1 VHMSRENR
9 ARELPG
15 DARRRPWEGRR
26 VVLGVTGGIAAYKS
40 ILVARRLTQLG
51 AEVDVV
57 LSEAAQEFVT
67 PLTFEGVTGRTVLTD
82 LFSVEGAARHLRL
95 GQEAHVVC
103 VAPATAD
110 FLARAAIGRA
120 DDLLTTT
127 LLATDAPILICPAM
141 NDRMWAHPQVRGN
154 ADYLEEEIGYTI
166 IGPAVGPLAIGEAD
180 GPGRLV
186 EPEEIVQRIG
196 RALARGGPLDGRTVL
211 VTAGPTHEPLDPVRF
226 LGNRSSG
233 RMGYALAAA
242 AWRRGAR
249 VVLVSGPTQ
258 LPDPIGVET
267 VRVETAAEMDAA
279 VQARVGEADLQ
290 IFAAAVADF
299 RPSQPAQRKIKRDK
313 DGSSWNVELVA
324 NPDVAAGSAA
334 ATWSGAVRVGFAL
347 ETENLIENARQKREK
362 KGFDWIVANP
372 ANELGAGFGTE
383 TNRVTLVGEEGA
395 EELPMQH
402 KHEVAEI
409 LLDRVQDAVSSG
421 S

>member
-1 VHMSRENR
+1 MHSSDE
-9 ARELPG
+9 A
-15 DARRRPWEGRR
+15 RRPWKDRR
-26 VVLGVTGGIAAYKS
+26 VVLGVTGGIAAYKA
-40 ILVARRLTQLG
+40 ILVARRLTRLG
-51 AEVDVV
+51 SQVDV
-57 LSEAAQEFVT
+57 LLTEAAQRFVT
-67 PLTFEGVTGRTVLTD
+67 PLTFEGVTGRSVLSD
-82 LFSVEGAARHLRL
+82 LFSVEGAARHLRI
-95 GQEAHVVC
+95 GHDADVVC

-127 LLATDAPILICPAM
+127 LLATDAPVLICPAM
-141 NDRMWAHPQVRGN
+141 NDRMWAHPQVQGN
-154 ADYLEEEIGYTI
+154 AAYLEEEIGYTI
-166 IGPAVGPLAIGEAD
+166 VAPANGPLAVGEAE

-186 EPEEIVQRIG
+186 EPDEIVERIG
-196 RALARGGPLDGRTVL
+196 RALARGGPLEGRTVL

-258 LPDPIGVET
+258 LPDPVGVET
-267 VRVETAAEMDAA
+267 IRVETAAEMDRE

-299 RPSQPAQRKIKRDK
+299 RPAQPARRKIKREK
-313 DGSSWNVELVA
+313 DGASWTVELVA
-324 NPDVAAGSAA
+324 NPDVAAGSAR

-347 ETENLIENARQKREK
+347 ETEDLIANATRKRES

-372 ANELGAGFGTE
+372 AGEEDAGFGTE
-383 TNRVTLVGEEGA
+383 TNRVTLVGAEGA
-395 EELPMQH
+395 EAFPLQQ
-402 KHEVAEI
+402 KDEVAEI
-409 LLDRVQDAVSSG
+409 LLDRVQDAVSSAP
-421 S
+421 

>member
-1 VHMSRENR
+1 MSVSPE
-9 ARELPG
+9 ARSSS
-15 DARRRPWEGRR
+15 ARRPWTGRR
-26 VVLGVTGGIAAYKS
+26 VVLGVTGGIAAYKA

-57 LSEAAQEFVT
+57 LTDAARNFVT
-67 PLTFEGVTGRTVLTD
+67 PLTFEGVTGRSVLTD
-82 LFSVEGAARHLRL
+82 LFSVEGAARHVRL

-127 LLATDAPILICPAM
+127 LLATDAPVIICPAM

-154 ADYLEEEIGYTI
+154 AEYLEEEIGYTI
-166 IGPAVGPLAIGEAD
+166 VGPAEGPLAVGEAE

-186 EPEEIVQRIG
+186 EPEEIVERIG

-233 RMGYALAAA
+233 RMGYALASA

-258 LPDPIGVET
+258 LPDPVGVET
-267 VRVETAAEMDAA
+267 IRVETASEMDAA
-279 VQARVGEADLQ
+279 VQARVGDADLQ

-299 RPSQPAQRKIKRDK
+299 RPSQPARRKIKREK
-313 DGSSWNVELVA
+313 DGSTWNVELVA

-347 ETENLIENARQKREK
+347 ETEDLIANAARKREK
-362 KGFDWIVANP
+362 KGFDWIVANRADEP
-372 ANELGAGFGTE
+372 GAGFGTE
-383 TNRVTLVGEEGA
+383 TNRVTLVGREGA
-395 EELPMQH
+395 EELPM
-402 KHEVAEI
+402 KLKEELAEI
-409 LLDRVQDAVSSG
+409 ILDRVQDAVSSG

>member
-1 VHMSRENR
+1 VHSSIE
-9 ARELPG
+9 ARRPV
-15 DARRRPWEGRR
+15 ARRPWHDRR
-26 VVLGVTGGIAAYKS
+26 VVLGVTGGIAAYKA

-57 LSEAAQEFVT
+57 LSEAAQHFVT
-67 PLTFEGVTGRTVLTD
+67 PLTFEGVTGRTALTD
-82 LFSVEGAARHLRL
+82 LFSVEGAARHIRL

-110 FLARAAIGRA
+110 FLSRAAIGRA

-127 LLATDAPILICPAM
+127 LLATDAPVLICPAM

-154 ADYLEEEIGYTI
+154 AQYCEEELGYTI
-166 IGPAVGPLAIGEAD
+166 VGPTVGPLAVGEAD
-180 GPGRLV
+180 GAGRLV
-186 EPEEIVQRIG
+186 EPDEIVERIG

-233 RMGYALAAA
+233 RMGYALASA

-249 VVLVSGPTQ
+249 VVLISGPTR
-258 LPDPIGVET
+258 LPDPVGVET
-267 VRVETAAEMDAA
+267 IRVETAAEMDAE
-279 VQARVGEADLQ
+279 VQRRVGDADLQ
-290 IFAAAVADF
+290 IFAAAVADY
-299 RPSQPAQRKIKRDK
+299 RPLEPARSKIKRDRE
-313 DGSSWNVELVA
+313 GESWNVELVA

-347 ETENLIENARQKREK
+347 ETEDLIANAERKRER

-372 ANELGAGFGTE
+372 ANEPGAGFGTE
-383 TNRVTLVGEEGA
+383 TNRVTLVGASGA
-395 EELPMQH
+395 EELPLQN
-402 KHEVAEI
+402 KDEVAEI
-409 LLDRVQDAVSSG
+409 ILDRVQDAVHSG